1 MLNQPIGDWDI
12 SQVTAMPTMFLD
24 NSMFMQA
31 SRDWDTSQVTTM
43 QSMFQRNSVFN
54 RTIGGG
60 HFSSVATVASLGAR
74 RSMVLRVPG
83 GLGCVHFCLF
93 SIGLVICAESY
104 GKLPSAGSRLRH
116 SLGPDV

>member
-43 QSMFQRNSVFN
+43 QSMFQRN
-54 RTIGGG
+54 
-60 HFSSVATVASLGAR
+60 
-74 RSMVLRVPG
+74 
-83 GLGCVHFCLF
+83 
-93 SIGLVICAESY
+93 
-104 GKLPSAGSRLRH
+104 
-116 SLGPDV
+116 